1 LLLKRAFT
9 AEALAAAATR
19 EKRIKLRERSGTDVQ
34 AKKANEPPLAS
45 PPSRGRDETMLRAN
59 RRK

>member
-19 EKRIKLRERSGTDVQ
+19 EKRIKFRERSGTDVQ
-34 AKKANEPPLAS
+34 AKKAES
-45 PPSRGRDETMLRAN
+45 
-59 RRK
+59 